1 MTTTYKAIAERS
13 GKWWAVELP
22 DVPGGFT
29 QGRNLKEAAE
39 MAREAVALLLDLPEE
54 EIEIDLQPKLPKDTT
69 TALADFQTR
78 RLQREEAEEAER
90 TAQAAAARA
99 LTGAGLSVR
108 DAGVVLGISHQRVAQ
123 LAPSSE
129 ARTAT
134 AKSRSGSR
142 AAGALAGATKV
153 KKVSRTSK
161 EKKAYGAKT
170 DKGRI
175 RQDA

>member
-1 MTTTYKAIAERS
+1 MTTTYTAIAERS

-69 TALADFQTR
+69 TALADFQAR
-78 RLQREEAEEAER
+78 RLQREGAEEAER
-90 TAQAAAARA
+90 TAQVAAAQA

-129 ARTAT
+129 ARTAHT
-134 AKSRSGSR
+134 KAKSASR
-142 AAGALAGATKV
+142 AADALTGVAKAKA
-153 KKVSRTSK
+153 SPASK

-170 DKGRI
+170 KGRT
-175 RQDA
+175 RQNV